1 MLVIP
6 SDEALGAE
14 KPGEPAA
21 RTISIFRHSFLTRG
35 WPIWAR
41 YAITALIVL
50 ATLGFALLLPQNIP
64 GAPFLPFVLAIIICS
79 ALFDHGSGIA
89 AVLLSAG
96 LAKWYLIPP
105 TGTLDIARTD
115 DIAGFSLFLA
125 IGLVTAA
132 IIEALHRVA
141 RDLIKANKRLVASEG
156 DKDLL
161 LQEASHR
168 FKNELTMLTALLRL
182 QSRHLEDQA
191 ARAALGSTAD
201 RVQIL
206 GRVHERLRRVN
217 QTAAVDTREFI
228 TSLCEDL
235 KVALVG
241 LRPIALKVQ
250 VENHLLGQERAVPM
264 GLIMNEF
271 LTNTLK
277 YAFPDE
283 RPGTVTVR
291 FFREDEQFQLSVCD
305 DGVGIVPDRPPDGS
319 GLGQRLVRSM
329 VLQLEGTLELKP
341 DAGSPGTV
349 ATVRF
354 PVAANRDQR

>member
-105 TGTLDIARTD
+105 TGTLDIARID

-241 LRPIALKVQ
+241 LRP
-250 VENHLLGQERAVPM
+250 NHLLGT
-264 GLIMNEF
+264 LI
-271 LTNTLK
+271 
-277 YAFPDE
+277 
-283 RPGTVTVR
+283 
-291 FFREDEQFQLSVCD
+291 
-305 DGVGIVPDRPPDGS
+305 
-319 GLGQRLVRSM
+319 RSA
-329 VLQLEGTLELKP
+329 LCADST
-341 DAGSPGTV
+341 
-349 ATVRF
+349 F
-354 PVAANRDQR
+354 PVRREALTPAETPAPSRGSARGRRPSSRALSRTGRDAPAPRRSQRSPCAPLGRSP

>member
-241 LRPIALKVQ
+241 LRP
-250 VENHLLGQERAVPM
+250 NHLLGT
-264 GLIMNEF
+264 LI
-271 LTNTLK
+271 
-277 YAFPDE
+277 
-283 RPGTVTVR
+283 
-291 FFREDEQFQLSVCD
+291 
-305 DGVGIVPDRPPDGS
+305 
-319 GLGQRLVRSM
+319 RSA
-329 VLQLEGTLELKP
+329 LCADST
-341 DAGSPGTV
+341 
-349 ATVRF
+349 F
-354 PVAANRDQR
+354 PVRREALTPAETPAPSRGSARGRRPSSRALSRTGRDAPAPRRSQRSPCAPLGRSP